1 MNEIKINRI
10 DKFEDKSISFNID
23 DSDKKNLE
31 VWNDGLF
38 KNLLKMFDRPLSKD
52 LINDNKYISI
62 DSRLKN
68 NGIYK
73 YIKEEVGDDEMKKI
87 FAIMECL
94 KNDDTPESNTSESKK
109 NQQKGGADDQNE
121 EDLGGELIVLEN
133 TDNEVEFFQGIE
145 NENKIEFGC
154 FLVTIMLL
162 ITFSISLL
170 MMNAK
175 LNQYSDEVG
184 ASEVIPTL
192 QQIRDL
198 QQNHA
203 DGLPTLD
210 FLYETVSVGS
220 KFFINKAMGTIV
232 KRTHEFYNCAGESD
246 ATRAGAFILL
256 GLDQMTG
263 GRLLPDSLNPTT
275 SIRNCYRLERERRL
289 TVVNHEIH
297 VFASYAYLCLFLMHY
312 TTNRIEGMRNLK
324 TKIASFLR
332 TNRIGNIV
340 FSNIV
345 TAGGVA
351 GALKYYID
359 MQQMTANNI
368 ATNLC
373 MTSGH
378 SCDIPRLQGG
388 KRSKTRRGKRVKKT
402 HAKKTSSKKNHTK
415 KKRKHS
421 NKRKSKRR

>member
-1 MNEIKINRI
+1 
-10 DKFEDKSISFNID
+10 
-23 DSDKKNLE
+23 
-31 VWNDGLF
+31 
-38 KNLLKMFDRPLSKD
+38 MFDTPLSKD
-52 LINDNKYISI
+52 LISDDKFKTINNKLENND
-62 DSRLKN
+62 
-68 NGIYK
+68 IYK
-73 YIKEEVGDDEMKKI
+73 YIKKDISDDEMKKI
-87 FAIMECL
+87 FAVMECL
-94 KNDDTPESNTSESKK
+94 KNDNTPESNTSESKK
-109 NQQKGGADDQNE
+109 NQQKGGADDPDE

-133 TDNEVEFFQGIE
+133 TDNQVDFFQGIE
-145 NENKIEFGC
+145 DENKNEFGY

-184 ASEVIPTL
+184 ASGVTSTVE
-192 QQIRDL
+192 QFRDL
-198 QQNHA
+198 HQDYA

-220 KFFINKAMGTIV
+220 QFFINRAMGTIV
-232 KRTHEFYNCAGESD
+232 KRSREFYNCAGETD
-246 ATRAGAFILL
+246 ATRAGTFILL

-263 GRLLPDSLNPTT
+263 GRLLPDSLNPTR
-275 SIRNCYRLERERRL
+275 SIRNCYMLERERRL

-297 VFASYAYLCLFLMHY
+297 MFASYAYLCLFLMHY
-312 TTNRIEGMRNLK
+312 TTNRIPVMSNLK

-332 TNRIGNIV
+332 TNKIGKIV

-345 TAGGVA
+345 IAGGVA

-388 KRSKTRRGKRVKKT
+388 RRSKTRRGKRVKKT
-402 HAKKTSSKKNHTK
+402 HAKKTSSKKNQTK
-415 KKRKHS
+415 KKRKRS